1 MKITKTNKDLVI
13 KIPLYQNSYDA
24 IGQKIGQVSNIV
36 GVIAG
41 EKCTISQLI
50 DLGYKDDV
58 QEGQEILIY
67 TDYAEEKDK
76 EEFRNL
82 CQELGIPVWEH
93 PICAYCGKVIYGCHF
108 WGRKG
113 NMCQDCEASG
123 ERDKENKKG

>member
-41 EKCTISQLI
+41 ERCTISQLI

-67 TDYAEEKDK
+67 NDYAEEEDK
-76 EEFRNL
+76 EDFKIL
-82 CQELGIPVWEH
+82 CEELGIPVWEH
-93 PICAYCGKVIYGCHF
+93 PICAYCGSVLYGSF
-108 WGRKG
+108 LWGKKG
-113 NMCQDCEASG
+113 NMCNECES
-123 ERDKENKKG
+123 KGLK

>member
-1 MKITKTNKDLVI
+1 MKITKNNKDLVI

-67 TDYAEEKDK
+67 NDYTEEEDR
-76 EEFRNL
+76 EDFRNL
-82 CQELGIPVWEH
+82 CEELGIPLWEH
-93 PICAYCGKVIYGCHF
+93 PICAYCGSVLYGSF
-108 WGRKG
+108 LWGKKG
-113 NMCQDCEASG
+113 NMCNECSL
-123 ERDKENKKG
+123 KGLE

>member
-41 EKCTISQLI
+41 ERCTISQLI

-58 QEGQEILIY
+58 QEGMEIVIWSN
-67 TDYAEEKDK
+67 YAEEDDK
-76 EEFRNL
+76 KEFKKL
-82 CQELGIPVWEH
+82 CKELGIPVWEH

-108 WGRKG
+108 WGNKG
-113 NMCQDCEASG
+113 AMCQDCEA
-123 ERDKENKKG
+123 KGLE

>member
-13 KIPLYQNSYDA
+13 KIPLYQNSCDA

-58 QEGQEILIY
+58 QEGMEIVIWSN
-67 TDYAEEKDK
+67 YAEEDDK
-76 EEFRNL
+76 KEFKKL
-82 CQELGIPVWEH
+82 CKELGIGVWEH
-93 PICAYCGKVIYGCHF
+93 TICAYCGKVIYGCHF
-108 WGRKG
+108 WKKKG
-113 NMCQDCEASG
+113 AMCQDCEA
-123 ERDKENKKG
+123 KGLE

>member
-1 MKITKTNKDLVI
+1 MKITKNKKDLVI
-13 KIPLYQNSYDA
+13 KIPLYQDSYDA
-24 IGQKIGQVSNIV
+24 IGEKIGQVSNIV

-67 TDYAEEKDK
+67 NDYAEEEDR
-76 EEFRNL
+76 EVFRNL
-82 CQELGIPVWEH
+82 CEELGIPVWEH

-108 WGRKG
+108 WGNKG
-113 NMCQDCEASG
+113 AMCQDCESKSL
-123 ERDKENKKG
+123 ER

>member
-13 KIPLYQNSYDA
+13 KIPLYQNSYDV

-41 EKCTISQLI
+41 ERCTISQLI

-67 TDYAEEKDK
+67 NDYAEEEDK
-76 EEFRNL
+76 EDFKIL
-82 CQELGIPVWEH
+82 CEELGIPVWEH
-93 PICAYCGKVIYGCHF
+93 PICAYCGSVLYGSF
-108 WGRKG
+108 LWGKKG
-113 NMCQDCEASG
+113 NMCNECES
-123 ERDKENKKG
+123 KGLK